1 VSAPDQ
7 VDPLRHSEAVLE
19 ESSNL
24 LGIAVERGILLRLTG
39 SLAVRHHCDGHRHL
53 LAQLGRRPYR
63 DIDLLGYSKQKREIG
78 RLFESSGYVLD
89 PAIRQ
94 AQEFGIKRFVFEH
107 PSTHMK
113 VDIFMDELAMAHTVP
128 FLGRLELDEPT
139 ITATDLLLTK
149 VQIHEIT
156 ENDLIDCV
164 VLIADHD
171 FGTGRESI
179 DRDYVV
185 DMMRKDWGF
194 CFTTQ
199 QNLEK
204 IGLALDR
211 YTAVPDEVAGLVRRR
226 VGALRDAIEASPKT
240 SRWKLRARV
249 GTRVK
254 WYEQVEEVN
263 R

>member
-1 VSAPDQ
+1 MSVPEQ
-7 VDPLRHSEAVLE
+7 VDPLRHAEAVLE
-19 ESSNL
+19 ESEAL
-24 LGIAVERGILLRLTG
+24 LGIAAAQSIVLRLTG
-39 SLAVRHHCDGHRHL
+39 SLAVRRHSERHAPL
-53 LAQLGRRPYR
+53 LTELGRRPYR
-63 DIDLLGYSKQKREIG
+63 DIDLLGYSKQRREIG
-78 RLFESSGYVLD
+78 KMFESSGYVLD

-94 AQEFGIKRFVFEH
+94 AQEFGLKRFVYEH

-113 VDIFMDELAMAHTVP
+113 VDIFMDELVMAHTVP
-128 FLGRLELDEPT
+128 FLGRLEMDDPT

-164 VLIADHD
+164 VLIAEHD
-171 FGTGRESI
+171 FGTGREAI

-194 CFTTQ
+194 CYTTL

-211 YTAVPDEVAGLVRRR
+211 YGAVPDEVASWVRER
-226 VGALRDAIEASPKT
+226 VGALRDAIGASPKT